1 MLSTRMMP
9 ASRKTASQTASS
21 PASEPV
27 WLAAASA
34 PCGVRPDLIAR
45 IGLALVAAGDAA
57 GRLDQP
63 PPVAQLLQ
71 VQQDHVGL
79 RVVVQI
85 VEQLDLGHAR
95 LVAETD
101 ELGEADLLFAG
112 VVEHRRAQRARLAEE
127 GDPPGGGHLAG
138 ERGVQPHRGIGV
150 DHAQAVRPDHGDAV
164 FGADFLQP
172 LLRARRPS
180 GPTSRKPAE
189 MTIADLTPFLPHCS
203 KARSTTLAG
212 KTITAWSTASSMSST

>member
-1 MLSTRMMP
+1 MAALNSSSMLSTRMMP

-45 IGLALVAAGDAA
+45 IGLAPVAAGDPP

-79 RVVVQI
+79 LVLVQV
-85 VEQLDLGHAR
+85 VEQLDLGHAG
-95 LVAETD
+95 LVAEAD
-101 ELGEADLLFAG
+101 ELGEADLLLPG
-112 VVEHRRAQRARLAEE
+112 VVEHGRAQCPRLAEE
-127 GDPPGGGHLAG
+127 GDPPGVRASCGRRRRSAAR
-138 ERGVQPHRGIGV
+138 RGSVLITPRQFGPIRAMPYS
-150 DHAQAVRPDHGDAV
+150 AQMS
-164 FGADFLQP
+164 LMP
-172 LLRARRPS
+172 LLALAPLPARPRGSRP
-180 GPTSRKPAE
+180 R
-189 MTIADLTPFLPHCS
+189 
-203 KARSTTLAG
+203 
-212 KTITAWSTASSMSST
+212 